1 MNLYGILQSDTSDLS
16 ISLYVTKNNDIHY
29 WVRAGIA
36 LIGLESM
43 EDVGELIHLLIEA
56 KHEVLNID
64 LNGEED
70 VN

>member
-43 EDVGELIHLLIEA
+43 EDVDELIHLLIEA

>member
-29 WVRAGIA
+29 LVRAGIA
-36 LIGLESM
+36 LIELESM
-43 EDVGELIHLLIEA
+43 EDVDELIHLLIEA

>member
-36 LIGLESM
+36 LIELESM
-43 EDVGELIHLLIEA
+43 EDVDELIHLLIEA

>member
-16 ISLYVTKNNDIHY
+16 ISLYVIKNNDIHY

-43 EDVGELIHLLIEA
+43 EDVDELIHLLIEA